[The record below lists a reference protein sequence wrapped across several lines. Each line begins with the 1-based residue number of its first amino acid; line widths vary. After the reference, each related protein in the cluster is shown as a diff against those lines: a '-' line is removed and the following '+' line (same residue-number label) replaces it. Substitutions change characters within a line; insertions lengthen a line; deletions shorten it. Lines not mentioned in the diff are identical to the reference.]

1 MKIAGVLKRNISC
14 VWKYW
19 LRCIGVFTGIL
30 SVVFLF
36 VSWED
41 IGIKTVSFK
50 AALLAAACLMLL
62 IWSVLWICV
71 FRKQKVVWQNASGRL
86 IVRYGDILRES
97 FHRQDKG
104 KRLYVIPVNSAFD
117 TVVDPDVSECADP
130 LVSPN
135 SLHGRWIG
143 KMVESG
149 KTTEEIDREIR
160 EDLRRQSRTAKRV
173 YTAEERER
181 GKRECYELGTI
192 AVVKGQANSD
202 FLLLA
207 LTDFDAYNK
216 ACVSLDDYERIINM
230 LLTFY
235 DRRGQGYELAV
246 PLMGTGFSNTGLDH
260 EAALRTIVSL
270 FQLHGNKIRGD
281 VSIIIYQGDRD
292 KVSIGI

>member
-50 AALLAAACLMLL
+50 AALLAAACLLLL

-117 TVVDPDVSECADP
+117 TIVD
-130 LVSPN
+130 
-135 SLHGRWIG
+135 
-143 KMVESG
+143 SG